1 MRHVL
6 PLTTSPVLLVELA
19 LTEIISSGLVLIVE
33 ERNLSVRRQLSMKRS
48 VSMLVKKP
56 ARS

>member
-6 PLTTSPVLLVELA
+6 PLTTSPVLLVEFA

>member
-6 PLTTSPVLLVELA
+6 PLTTSPVLLVEFA
-19 LTEIISSGLVLIVE
+19 LTEMISSGFVLIVG
-33 ERNLSVRRQLSMKRS
+33 ERNLSVNRQLSMKRS

-56 ARS
+56 AKS